1 MILNIQDDI
10 LKLHMLGLLDNLLV
24 DKTTKRCVM
33 WATDAYTDLGPRYG
47 RNEEVTPELITGSN
61 ASIIKTRARKEMEQQ
76 FSRTRQHGEVFTPL
90 WVCKKMCDYADE
102 MWNGKASW
110 QKYIDTRVL
119 EITCG
124 EAPFLASRYDVETGE
139 VLPVSERIGL
149 LDRKLRAVNE
159 NTRTEEEWLKWAFR
173 AFGATYGYEFQGDNL
188 LISRVNLLMT
198 FEEYLWER
206 WRRKPTRREHE
217 KAANI
222 IAWNIFQM
230 DGLRG
235 TIPYGTAEEELQEI
249 DWFGML
255 DSDTEKETQPRC
267 LVHNWT
273 GGGSVEYLALP
284 TRGKRAMKFDF
295 VIGNPPYQE
304 ETEGTS
310 DKPIYNF
317 FMDGVF
323 KIADKVELITP
334 ARFLFN
340 AGKTPKAWNEKMLA
354 DRHFQVLYYEQNSG
368 KIFSNTDIKGG
379 VAITYRDAT
388 TDFGSIGAFSAYIEL
403 NSILKKVISQPNFET
418 IDDLIVQQNKWNL
431 EVLYRRHPEYRQKI
445 GSGGTEKRLTTP
457 IFSSLEVFR
466 AEEQTGDIKIL
477 GLIDNKRYYRF
488 IEPEY
493 LDQNHASLFKYKA
506 IVPASNG
513 SGAIGEVLSTPLIGE
528 PLIGY
533 TQSFIG
539 FGAFDTEYEAVAMC
553 KYIKTKFART
563 LLGTLKVTQ
572 HNHKGTWRYV
582 PLQDFTPASDIDWTK
597 SISEI
602 DRQLYKKYGLDETEI
617 QFIETHVKEMT

>member
-1 MILNIQDDI
+1 
-10 LKLHMLGLLDNLLV
+10 
-24 DKTTKRCVM
+24 
-33 WATDAYTDLGPRYG
+33 
-47 RNEEVTPELITGSN
+47 
-61 ASIIKTRARKEMEQQ
+61 
-76 FSRTRQHGEVFTPL
+76 
-90 WVCKKMCDYADE
+90 
-102 MWNGKASW
+102 
-110 QKYIDTRVL
+110 
-119 EITCG
+119 
-124 EAPFLASRYDVETGE
+124 
-139 VLPVSERIGL
+139 
-149 LDRKLRAVNE
+149 
-159 NTRTEEEWLKWAFR
+159 
-173 AFGATYGYEFQGDNL
+173 
-188 LISRVNLLMT
+188 
-198 FEEYLWER
+198 
-206 WRRKPTRREHE
+206 
-217 KAANI
+217 
-222 IAWNIFQM
+222 
-230 DGLRG
+230 
-235 TIPYGTAEEELQEI
+235 
-249 DWFGML
+249 
-255 DSDTEKETQPRC
+255 
-267 LVHNWT
+267 
-273 GGGSVEYLALP
+273 
-284 TRGKRAMKFDF
+284 MKFDF

-493 LDQNHASLFKYKA
+493 LDQNHASLFKYKV

>member
-102 MWNGKASW
+102 TWNGKASW

-304 ETEGTS
+304 EIEGSS
-310 DKPIYNF
+310 DRPIYNA
-317 FMDGVF
+317 FMDAVYG
-323 KIADKVELITP
+323 ISDKVELITP

-340 AGKTPKAWNEKMLA
+340 AGNGRWRLQRRRSSRPKRTTPPLWTMLCN
-354 DRHFQVLYYEQNSG
+354 RLW
-368 KIFSNTDIKGG
+368 K
-379 VAITYRDAT
+379 R
-388 TDFGSIGAFSAYIEL
+388 
-403 NSILKKVISQPNFET
+403 
-418 IDDLIVQQNKWNL
+418 
-431 EVLYRRHPEYRQKI
+431 YRRPFSRPWRKSP
-445 GSGGTEKRLTTP
+445 GRSWSRPSGTRRSRKSSPWKMKSAP
-457 IFSSLEVFR
+457 ICV
-466 AEEQTGDIKIL
+466 
-477 GLIDNKRYYRF
+477 
-488 IEPEY
+488 
-493 LDQNHASLFKYKA
+493 ASPA
-506 IVPASNG
+506 PSPAS
-513 SGAIGEVLSTPLIGE
+513 SWPT
-528 PLIGY
+528 
-533 TQSFIG
+533 
-539 FGAFDTEYEAVAMC
+539 
-553 KYIKTKFART
+553 
-563 LLGTLKVTQ
+563 VTA
-572 HNHKGTWRYV
+572 T
-582 PLQDFTPASDIDWTK
+582 
-597 SISEI
+597 
-602 DRQLYKKYGLDETEI
+602 
-617 QFIETHVKEMT
+617 

>member
-102 MWNGKASW
+102 TWNGKASW

-340 AGKTPKAWNEKMLA
+340 AGKTLKAWNEKMLA

-493 LDQNHASLFKYKA
+493 LDQNHASLFKYKV

-582 PLQDFTPASDIDWTK
+582 PLQDFTPASDIDWTR

>member
-102 MWNGKASW
+102 TWNGKASW

-493 LDQNHASLFKYKA
+493 LDQNHASLFKYKV

>member
-1 MILNIQDDI
+1 
-10 LKLHMLGLLDNLLV
+10 
-24 DKTTKRCVM
+24 
-33 WATDAYTDLGPRYG
+33 
-47 RNEEVTPELITGSN
+47 
-61 ASIIKTRARKEMEQQ
+61 
-76 FSRTRQHGEVFTPL
+76 
-90 WVCKKMCDYADE
+90 
-102 MWNGKASW
+102 
-110 QKYIDTRVL
+110 
-119 EITCG
+119 
-124 EAPFLASRYDVETGE
+124 
-139 VLPVSERIGL
+139 
-149 LDRKLRAVNE
+149 
-159 NTRTEEEWLKWAFR
+159 
-173 AFGATYGYEFQGDNL
+173 
-188 LISRVNLLMT
+188 
-198 FEEYLWER
+198 
-206 WRRKPTRREHE
+206 
-217 KAANI
+217 
-222 IAWNIFQM
+222 
-230 DGLRG
+230 
-235 TIPYGTAEEELQEI
+235 
-249 DWFGML
+249 
-255 DSDTEKETQPRC
+255 
-267 LVHNWT
+267 
-273 GGGSVEYLALP
+273 
-284 TRGKRAMKFDF
+284 MKFDF

-340 AGKTPKAWNEKMLA
+340 AGKTLKAWNEKMLA

-493 LDQNHASLFKYKA
+493 LDQNHASLFKYKV

-513 SGAIGEVLSTPLIGE
+513 SGAIGEVLST